1 MNMIRKLIPA
11 TLFSA
16 ALAALALL
24 AACTSGE
31 LPGGADLPASSADP
45 DRVPIRLQPVYLT
58 PDAATPD
65 ADASSSSSDDAGT
78 DADTADTGITRAVI
92 NPDNTNS
99 WQEGDAVGLFIVKG
113 EGKLMAEGNWVD
125 NAKLTYSGGT
135 WHCALP
141 EGRQYYPRDERLHF
155 YAYTPYQ
162 EGYKATVQT
171 ASYPADQR
179 GGCPPLVCVAQKK
192 GVTKTHDPVPLAF
205 SPLAAILEL
214 RVTNGYR
221 QAPGGRVSELLMVT
235 LLRRRTQFKYQLGTD
250 LYQEVNMADTVLPYR
265 VEQPG
270 DPDYATT
277 YTFRACLPQQTII
290 WGEHFVFT
298 HMPLVK
304 NSTTQRRLDYRPGAS
319 KKLELGHVYPYE
331 IGLNPSVGSPDV
343 EYKVGDLYP
352 ERGLPLGVVYELI
365 GSSGSST
372 GGQQEPSS
380 PHGRVVSLFE
390 VNGMQWGTED
400 TLAPGYVS
408 IETGDAKNGRVN
420 MKTLY
425 DANGAGFDKYPLFG
439 WAAGLNPTFPDYTDG
454 AGELKVVWYIPAQ
467 YEAGDMLGQTDKI
480 NEALRKAGYKEM
492 NEAGKDYFMTSTS
505 SEVFFTSVQRAEGNM
520 VFDARSKSET
530 EDTWCRAI
538 LEF

>member
-1 MNMIRKLIPA
+1 MMTMIRKLIPA
-11 TLFSA
+11 TLSA
-16 ALAALALL
+16 AAATLAALALL

-31 LPGGADLPASSADP
+31 LPGGTDLPASSADP

-58 PDAATPD
+58 PDAATPADDD
-65 ADASSSSSDDAGT
+65 ADDAEDAPGT
-78 DADTADTGITRAVI
+78 TRAVI
-92 NPDNTNS
+92 NPDNSNS

-141 EGRQYYPRDERLHF
+141 EDRQYYPRDERLHF
-155 YAYTPYQ
+155 YAYTPYE

-179 GGCPPLVCVAQKK
+179 GGCPPLVCVARKK

-205 SPLAAILEL
+205 SPLAAILEV
-214 RVTNGYR
+214 RVKNGYW
-221 QAPGGRVSELLMVT
+221 QAPGGRVSELLMVS
-235 LLRRRTQFKYQLGTD
+235 LLRRSTQFKYQLGTD
-250 LYQEVNMADTVLPYR
+250 LYQEVSMRDTVLPYR

-277 YTFRACLPQQTII
+277 YTFRACLPQQTIM
-290 WGEHFVFT
+290 WGDNFVFT

-304 NSTTQRRLDYRPGAS
+304 NSTTQRRLDYSPNLS
-319 KKLELGHVYPYE
+319 KKLELGHVYPFE
-331 IGLNPSVGSPDV
+331 IGLNPHPGPPDV
-343 EYKVGDLYP
+343 EYKVGDFYL

-365 GSSGSST
+365 GSSGSSS

-380 PHGRVVSLFE
+380 AHGRVVSLFE
-390 VNGMQWGTED
+390 VNDMQWGTED
-400 TLAPGYVS
+400 TGAPGYVG
-408 IETGDAKNGRVN
+408 IETGDQNNGRVN

-439 WAAGLNPTFPDYTDG
+439 WAAGLNPTPPDYTDG
-454 AGELKVVWYIPAQ
+454 TLKGVWYIPARN
-467 YEAGDMLGQTDKI
+467 EAGDMIGQTDKI

-505 SEVFFTSVQRAEGNM
+505 SELFFTSVQRAEGNM
-520 VFDARSKSET
+520 VFDARSKSQT

>member
-1 MNMIRKLIPA
+1 MIRKLIPA

-31 LPGGADLPASSADP
+31 LPGGADLPASAADP

-58 PDAATPD
+58 PDAATPA
-65 ADASSSSSDDAGT
+65 ADASSSAGT
-78 DADTADTGITRAVI
+78 DTDNAPDAAPGITRAVI

-113 EGKLMAEGNWVD
+113 EGRLMAEGNWVD

-135 WHCALP
+135 WHYALP
-141 EGRQYYPRDERLHF
+141 EDRQYYPRDERLHF
-155 YAYTPYQ
+155 YAYTPYE

-221 QAPGGRVSELLMVT
+221 NAPGGRVSELLMVS
-235 LLRRRTQFKYQLGTD
+235 LLRRSTQFKYQLGTD

-331 IGLNPSVGSPDV
+331 IGLNPSLGSPDV

-400 TLAPGYVS
+400 TGAPGYVS
-408 IETGDAKNGRVN
+408 IKTPDLKNGRVN

-439 WAAGLNPTFPDYTDG
+439 WAAGLNPTPPDYTDG
-454 AGELKVVWYIPAQ
+454 ALKVVWYVPAQ
-467 YEAGDMLGQTDKI
+467 YEAEDMLHQTDKI

-492 NEAGKDYFMTSTS
+492 NEAGKNCFMTSTS
-505 SEVFFTSVQRAEGNM
+505 TEGSFTGLYYVSGAVVNNH
-520 VFDARSKSET
+520 FSKSET
-530 EDTWCRAI
+530 EDIWCRAI